1 MKPKV
6 ILIGIVVF
14 ALYLVG
20 QKLSWDSQRY
30 DYVTNYMYQYTSPK
44 MRSVLAAGHDALMAD
59 LAMVRG
65 IQFYGM
71 MNTDPLFRWNHLTS
85 FAEHGG
91 PNKSFRLVRE
101 R

>member
-1 MKPKV
+1 MTSDKKIKDLV
-6 ILIGIVVF
+6 IYGTRISSAGIEHID
-14 ALYLVG
+14 G
-20 QKLSWDSQRY
+20 
-30 DYVTNYMYQYTSPK
+30 
-44 MRSVLAAGHDALMAD
+44 
-59 LAMVRG
+59 G

-85 FAEHGG
+85 CAEHGG